1 MPVGDTVS
9 QPYLSSSNH
18 SDLYYGVDVYRRD
31 QKKKNVLCTESFS
44 SPDRLAAESIRSLVP
59 YFSDCASHNFITRI
73 C

>member
-31 QKKKNVLCTESFS
+31 QKKKKCSVHGEFLKPGPPSCRVDPE
-44 SPDRLAAESIRSLVP
+44 PGSLL
-59 YFSDCASHNFITRI
+59 
-73 C
+73 